1 MGAIIGVCEVRAC
14 SRWVGTCARGSWII
28 TYTSGKLERCSSLG
42 TSSARGRLKCAR
54 DVVALC
60 TASRR

>member
-1 MGAIIGVCEVRAC
+1 MGVIIGVCEVRAC

-28 TYTSGKLERCSSLG
+28 TYTSGKLERYSSLG

-60 TASRR
+60 IASRR